1 MRSALL
7 FLLMFL
13 SLSGCGGS
21 SSGKAVA
28 TVQSINLY
36 TNNVGQIAKGTT
48 LQLTVK
54 ATMSDGTTKDVTNG
68 SVSYS
73 GYDSSI
79 VGVESATGVVTGIKA
94 GNTNIIASYEGV
106 NSNATLIKVTDATL
120 TSITI
125 NSSLPKFALGTGT
138 ILTATGHFNDNT
150 TQNITDQVV
159 FNASNDGILL
169 FKSGDDSI
177 TSEPYVIATGVGAG
191 VTNVHAEFSDLA
203 SNSLPIQVTDA
214 TVDKVDVSTISG
226 DINVPQGLGT
236 LLVVKAELSDGSIQP
251 IYQGVNFS
259 SSDDNVASVDQYGVV
274 TAKNKGTAIITV
286 SYGGS
291 TLKNLT
297 LSQVSTQITITVTDA
312 VVDHL
317 TANISSSKLAK
328 GTNAQLSVNAI
339 MTDGNV
345 KDITS
350 SANYEVNPVDVLH
363 ISANGMV
370 VADNKG
376 NAEVTISYGKQ
387 SAILPVQVKLLRLI
401 V

>member
-1 MRSALL
+1 MKNYYLLMRSALL

-177 TSEPYVIATGVGAG
+177 TSEPYVIATGV
-191 VTNVHAEFSDLA
+191 TNVHAEFSDLA

-251 IYQGVNFS
+251 IY
-259 SSDDNVASVDQYGVV
+259 
-274 TAKNKGTAIITV
+274 
-286 SYGGS
+286 
-291 TLKNLT
+291 
-297 LSQVSTQITITVTDA
+297 
-312 VVDHL
+312 
-317 TANISSSKLAK
+317 
-328 GTNAQLSVNAI
+328 
-339 MTDGNV
+339 
-345 KDITS
+345 
-350 SANYEVNPVDVLH
+350 
-363 ISANGMV
+363 
-370 VADNKG
+370 
-376 NAEVTISYGKQ
+376 
-387 SAILPVQVKLLRLI
+387 
-401 V
+401 